1 MYAVGSADKKI
12 WRAHLFSCHL
22 LPFRHSLVQNTPS
35 VSFKNNKY
43 LFLLTSLS
51 NPNTVTI
58 NNKPITPIND
68 ITSTL
73 LTFHRDD
80 TARLEKQWDGN
91 NLKIR
96 GRIQNILKRHRRV
109 MHAPLYFFL
118 RNII

>member
-1 MYAVGSADKKI
+1 MN
-12 WRAHLFSCHL
+12 L
-22 LPFRHSLVQNTPS
+22 TPAILEYC
-35 VSFKNNKY
+35 NNKQQ
-43 LFLLTSLS
+43 
-51 NPNTVTI
+51 
-58 NNKPITPIND
+58 PITPIND

-109 MHAPLYFFL
+109 MRLDIFSYV
-118 RNII
+118 I